1 MVIPMAADSAPAP
14 AANVTDAAKRD
25 AILAIARAPA
35 EKELA
40 SPVKL
45 ASPQVTTQGEWAF
58 VLAKLE
64 GTDGRPFDYSH
75 SPRAE
80 EAKRGLVSHR
90 YAALLKRQGSTWT
103 VVTERVGP
111 TDPAWLGWSAKYGA
125 PESLFASA
133 D

>member
-1 MVIPMAADSAPAP
+1 MVIPMAADSASP
-14 AANVTDAAKRD
+14 AAAVTDAAKRD
-25 AILAIARAPA
+25 AILASARAPA

-45 ASPQVTTQGEWAF
+45 GEPQVTAQGEWAF
-58 VLAKLE
+58 VLAKIE
-64 GTDGRPFDYSH
+64 GTDGRPFDYAR

-90 YAALLKRQGSTWT
+90 YAALLRKNGDEW
-103 VVTERVGP
+103 VVVEDRVGP
-111 TDPAWLGWSAKYGA
+111 TDPAWLGWSAQYHA
-125 PESLFASA
+125 PEALFAIE